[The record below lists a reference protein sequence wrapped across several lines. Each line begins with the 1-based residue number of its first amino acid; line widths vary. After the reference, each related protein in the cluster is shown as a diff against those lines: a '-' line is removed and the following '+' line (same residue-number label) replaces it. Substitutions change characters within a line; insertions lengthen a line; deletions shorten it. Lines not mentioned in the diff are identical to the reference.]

1 MKDLWPYAWS
11 PVDRRSRAAGLLAMT
26 LIQWNPSSHTMSTTT
41 FLFSWLWKL
50 RRIWV
55 GFWHSTR
62 AWTMADKWR
71 RLLHCKCSTLSL
83 FGFCWNLTKKSN
95 SFWIFFVNFAMPG
108 MFLNFLRVTSSSWPS
123 WILQFNLSMI
133 SSKSWAMF
141 DRSGLSF
148 WLIPK
153 SKQTSAVAWAYC
165 IHKQVNHNNHPH
177 FPRSKLSA
185 SVEPLRGERS
195 IWGSARAACAK
206 NACGKLHYPTVG
218 GAVCI
223 ILYRGPFVNNTGP
236 SVKFMYTAPP
246 SGVTSSGSCRNS
258 DCRNFNFV
266 YFFIWSLTLKGEK
279 LRIGIKTG
287 WNFRKLPKS
296 R

>member
-1 MKDLWPYAWS
+1 MK
-11 PVDRRSRAAGLLAMT
+11 
-26 LIQWNPSSHTMSTTT
+26 I
-41 FLFSWLWKL
+41 FLFWHFEPHLAKKCPWSWQHW
-50 RRIWV
+50 IW
-55 GFWHSTR
+55 TPIN
-62 AWTMADKWR
+62 AA
-71 RLLHCKCSTLSL
+71 
-83 FGFCWNLTKKSN
+83 
-95 SFWIFFVNFAMPG
+95 SFYPYSQFFAF
-108 MFLNFLRVTSSSWPS
+108 
-123 WILQFNLSMI
+123 
-133 SSKSWAMF
+133 K
-141 DRSGLSF
+141 
-148 WLIPK
+148 
-153 SKQTSAVAWAYC
+153 
-165 IHKQVNHNNHPH
+165 
-177 FPRSKLSA
+177 
-185 SVEPLRGERS
+185 GEWS

-287 WNFRKLPKS
+287 WNLLS
-296 R
+296 RWIWFILEGGVTRNLGHFWLFWETWKFGRN